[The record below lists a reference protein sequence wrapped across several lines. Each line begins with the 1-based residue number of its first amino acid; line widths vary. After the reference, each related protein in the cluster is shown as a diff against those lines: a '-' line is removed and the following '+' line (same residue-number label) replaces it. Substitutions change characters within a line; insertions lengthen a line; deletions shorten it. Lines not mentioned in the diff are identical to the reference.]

1 MAAMTE
7 MGRAVPAAAVA
18 EQSSRRIAWARGA
31 AFACLTG
38 LAATWVLA
46 THVASARM
54 HDAAALAGF
63 SYLARPAID
72 SLAHGLLAVLSPA
85 PTVLIAAALV
95 TVALVRRRP
104 RIAVAIP
111 FVILAAVVTADVLKP
126 LLGSTRGGFVA
137 PGAVGW
143 SSWPSGH
150 AAAAMAVALCAL
162 LVAPARLRPAVA
174 VAGAIFSTAVAFAL
188 LTLAWHMPSDIVGGF
203 LIAGLWTA
211 VAIWGLLAAQRRW
224 PDRSGRAALTR
235 AGTNLRQRGTLAR
248 DAGRAQTGA
257 AGNTAAVGWA
267 LAALLAGATLA
278 LVAAVVASRP
288 HAALDFSDTHHA
300 VLAAAAIIAALAT
313 TLMAALAYALRN

>member
-1 MAAMTE
+1 MTE

-31 AFACLTG
+31 TFACLTG

-72 SLAHGLLAVLSPA
+72 SVAHGLLAVLSPA

-95 TVALVRRRP
+95 TVALMRRRP

-111 FVILAAVVTADVLKP
+111 FVILASVVTADVLKP
-126 LLGSTRGGFVA
+126 LLGTTRGGFVA

-162 LVAPARLRPAVA
+162 LASPSRLRPAVA

-224 PDRSGRAALTR
+224 PDLSGRAALWRGQAPTCASAARSRATR
-235 AGTNLRQRGTLAR
+235 AAR
-248 DAGRAQTGA
+248 RRAPPPTPRPSG
-257 AGNTAAVGWA
+257 GLSPRCSPVRRSRS
-267 LAALLAGATLA
+267 
-278 LVAAVVASRP
+278 SRP
-288 HAALDFSDTHHA
+288 WSQAARTRRSTSQTR
-300 VLAAAAIIAALAT
+300 T
-313 TLMAALAYALRN
+313 TRCSPPPRSSPRSRPR